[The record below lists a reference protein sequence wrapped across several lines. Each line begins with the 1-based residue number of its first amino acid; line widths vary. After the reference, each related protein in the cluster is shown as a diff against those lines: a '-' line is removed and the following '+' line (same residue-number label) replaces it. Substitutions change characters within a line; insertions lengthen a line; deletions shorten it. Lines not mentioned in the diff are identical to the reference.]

1 MYVETTPRE
10 TRNSL
15 PIEALGQ
22 SGGPGQVNGG
32 PSLKAL
38 MNDYERRLILDAL
51 NASGWHQRKAAARL
65 SVLPTTLLEKMKRL
79 GIRRARSV
87 EPLTALDL
95 SRS

>member
-15 PIEALGQ
+15 PIEVGE
-22 SGGPGQVNGG
+22 G

-38 MNDYERRLILDAL
+38 MIDYERRLIIDALDA
-51 NASGWHQRKAAARL
+51 SGGHQRKAAARL
-65 SVLPTTLLEKMKRL
+65 GVLPTTLLEKMKRL

-87 EPLTALDL
+87 EPLTAVDL
-95 SRS
+95 RRS